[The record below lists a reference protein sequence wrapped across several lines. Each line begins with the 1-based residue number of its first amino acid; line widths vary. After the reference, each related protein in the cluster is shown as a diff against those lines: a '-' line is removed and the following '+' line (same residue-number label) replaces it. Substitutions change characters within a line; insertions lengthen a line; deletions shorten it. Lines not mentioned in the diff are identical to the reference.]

1 MVAHADIGGGYAEGD
16 LSDVSL
22 MWIIAQAK
30 KAGVKINDGYL
41 KANQYDSI
49 ENPIVHDSVGV
60 APAGIDAL
68 KRYYPERK
76 VIWAAD
82 GEGPS
87 MFDSPA
93 HLELVWSE
101 TLGFQNKESELKF
114 QKARDLVQ
122 EILKAKKDSFCVDLV
137 PTSLFDCDHEK
148 LLDEYYRMKEVG
160 LGKDMKPSKDQVILY
175 DSRVKAERIQIKEYL
190 KWINTHYNTLITT
203 KLEY

>member
-1 MVAHADIGGGYAEGD
+1 MGAHSDIGGGYSEGD

-22 MWIIAQAK
+22 MWIIAEAK
-30 KAGVKINDGYL
+30 KAGVKIDDGYL

-93 HLELVWSE
+93 HLELV
-101 TLGFQNKESELKF
+101 
-114 QKARDLVQ
+114 
-122 EILKAKKDSFCVDLV
+122 
-137 PTSLFDCDHEK
+137 
-148 LLDEYYRMKEVG
+148 
-160 LGKDMKPSKDQVILY
+160 
-175 DSRVKAERIQIKEYL
+175 
-190 KWINTHYNTLITT
+190 
-203 KLEY
+203 

>member
-1 MVAHADIGGGYAEGD
+1 MGAHSDIGGGYSEGD

-22 MWIIAQAK
+22 MWIIAEAK
-30 KAGVKINDGYL
+30 KAGVKIDDGYL

-82 GEGPS
+82 AKGPS
-87 MFDSPA
+87 MFDSPE
-93 HLELVWSE
+93 HLKLVWKE

-114 QKARDLVQ
+114 QKAHDLVQ
-122 EILKAKKDSFCVDLV
+122 EILKAKKDSFCFDLV

-148 LLDEYYRMKEVG
+148 LLDEYYGMKTRG
-160 LGKDMKPSKDQVILY
+160 LDKQLELSDDRVIMY
-175 DSRVKAERIQIKEYL
+175 DSRDVNERIQINKYIN
-190 KWINTHYNTLITT
+190 WINTHYKTSITT
-203 KLEY
+203 QLEY